1 MTDGDVVLN
10 AVIYQVR
17 GHCMRGDG
25 FVIAVL
31 RGSKSM
37 KKVILKFKTK
47 VKPETVKLLAEDLKR
62 QWDEGFMLVPD
73 NFIVQLVDEDWKR
86 VGEYLPQSN
95 DMVLVWIEY
104 QDGDNICQ
112 TYGFGRYE
120 EDSWIVYLQQA
131 IKVLAWMSLPDPY
144 KS

>member
-1 MTDGDVVLN
+1 
-10 AVIYQVR
+10 
-17 GHCMRGDG
+17 
-25 FVIAVL
+25 
-31 RGSKSM
+31 M

-73 NFIVQLVDEDWKR
+73 NFMVQLVDEDWKI
-86 VGEYLPQSN
+86 VEEYLPQTN

-104 QDGDNICQ
+104 QDGGNICQ

-120 EDSWIVYLQQA
+120 KDGWIVYLQQA
-131 IKVLAWMSLPDPY
+131 KKVLAWMSLPDPY